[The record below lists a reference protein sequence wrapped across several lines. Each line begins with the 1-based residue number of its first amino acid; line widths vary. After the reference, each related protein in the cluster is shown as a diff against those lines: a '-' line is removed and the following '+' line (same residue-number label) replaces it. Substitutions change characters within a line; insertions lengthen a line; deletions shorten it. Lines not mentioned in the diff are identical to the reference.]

1 MKNSFALF
9 AFNGDPMCFVHVLL
23 NALDLD
29 SKGYAVQLVIEGSA
43 AKLVA
48 DFEKGDAQFTSKYQ
62 ECLQKGL
69 IAGICKACSAKMG
82 TLESAQRQGLTLLD
96 DMSGHPSIERYSKEG
111 YSIVTF

>member
-9 AFNGDPMCFVHVLL
+9 AFNGDPMCFAHVLL

-82 TLESAQRQGLTLLD
+82 TRQGLTLLD